1 MAPGTR
7 DFDRNEALVAKLNEE
22 AAKLEQQAMEV
33 QKRIDKLWTDKD
45 RKADEAKAK
54 QEEKAKADALKA
66 ARTQV
71 ETDKKDLAAMNV
83 ELEYLKSEV
92 VDLTGQ
98 DEIDVTARIAKL
110 ENELIPAQQRVVE
123 NIEGALS
130 VADQEAKAAV
140 AAKAEAQAL
149 DNAANQI
156 GALYEKIEPLQV
168 KWEAYNAELE
178 GLCAPDTAT
187 GVVKDQAACDKKS
200 AEMKK
205 LDDEIKKL

>member
-1 MAPGTR
+1 MEPGTR
-7 DFDRNEALVAKLNEE
+7 DYTRNEALVAKMTEE
-22 AAKLEQQAMEV
+22 AGKLEQQAMEI

-45 RKADEAKAK
+45 RKADEARAK

-71 ETDKKDLAAMNV
+71 ETDKKVLNGLEI
-83 ELEYLKSEV
+83 ELEYLQSEV

-98 DEIDVTARIAKL
+98 DEIDVKARIADLKD
-110 ENELIPAQQRVVE
+110 NLIPAQRRVVE

-130 VADQEAKAAV
+130 VADQEAKAAA

-156 GALYEKIEPLQV
+156 GALFEKIDPLQQ
-168 KWEAYNAELE
+168 KWDAYNKELE
-178 GLCAPDTAT
+178 GLCAPDTTT
-187 GVVKDQAACDKKS
+187 GVVKD
-200 AEMKK
+200 
-205 LDDEIKKL
+205 